1 MFCLSMFSHGPLQ
14 HKPIDERADSV
25 SHECWEKGLEQIV
38 SRISSQHYS
47 VATLTRFPIYSVSFP
62 VDVRKVLLSL
72 KICIHPVPSP
82 VAI

>member
-1 MFCLSMFSHGPLQ
+1 MYCLSMFSHGPLQ
-14 HKPIDERADSV
+14 HKPIDERADSI
-25 SHECWEKGLEQIV
+25 SHEKDLDQVV
-38 SRISSQHYS
+38 SSIFYHHYS

-72 KICIHPVPSP
+72 KICINPVPSP